1 MLCLQCR
8 AIPSTLRTA
17 ASSITKQTP
26 IFRPLPS
33 QTRLFSFAAV
43 TTSTTRP
50 TFAQALTRSTTPT
63 SSLSILS
70 QLPGAGAQQS
80 RSFSASASLGG
91 KRDTYNPSRRVQ
103 KRRHGFLARVK
114 TRTGRAIIARRRAKG
129 RKNLSW

>member
-17 ASSITKQTP
+17 ASSITRQVP
-26 IFRPLPS
+26 IFRTLPT
-33 QTRLFSFAAV
+33 QVRPFSFASAS
-43 TTSTTRP
+43 TSTTRP
-50 TFAQALTRSTTPT
+50 TIAHALTQPT
-63 SSLSILS
+63 STASLSVLS
-70 QLPGAGAQQS
+70 QLSTYAAQQT